1 MTRKTPSRKPA
12 TPPALPGLPPDLATE
27 QAIEWERVA
36 PSLVAPLRAFLDHVM
51 QVRTAHAARAGW
63 LPAQV
68 GYLVI
73 KVPAQMRT
81 GRRSYIHVM
90 LGDRDLETD
99 TAVGAKN
106 LRVFCYV
113 EQNTGEIYKVSQ
125 GKVLA
130 DARGSILNE
139 TSVRRAVTPFGI
151 ESR

>member
-1 MTRKTPSRKPA
+1 MTHSNPA
-12 TPPALPGLPPDLATE
+12 TTPALPGLPPDLATE

-36 PSLVAPLRAFLDHVM
+36 PSLVAPLRAFLTTIM
-51 QVRTAHAARAGW
+51 EVRTAHAARVGW

-73 KVPAQMRT
+73 KVPARVRP
-81 GRRSYIHVM
+81 GCRSYIHVM

-99 TAVGAKN
+99 APIEGCN

-113 EQNTGEIYKVSQ
+113 DATTGEIYKVSQ
-125 GKVLA
+125 GKVLK
-130 DARGSILNE
+130 DLRGSILNVA
-139 TSVRRAVTPFGI
+139 SVKRAVTPFGI